1 MDGGPF
7 KLPTKENADAARKK
21 KVRRVPDAS
30 TIRVIER
37 PTNAFPYRQPT
48 AISPRHPTHLTAQ
61 EAIATVK
68 KWVESHIPTKHIK
81 DRTCVVDVSEV
92 RAPIPSFTRT
102 AVRAPSTASDRSSSR
117 TRPRTNTPPFAIE
130 PHTRHPLTHTPTP
143 HTPPPTH
150 AQIVCGDPECAPID
164 TAVRIIYEGKDDGA
178 VGTAFAFP
186 CTAVELTKEALDER
200 MPPAETYEDWYE
212 GKPTHWPPPPE
223 DVVLRFAVGTRVECK
238 VGTKQWAVGG
248 VTKHWFRQ
256 GDWPP
261 GVFAPY
267 QVQLDDGRLIFAP
280 DDANRCIRGEGAGK
294 RWFGCLGG

>member
-1 MDGGPF
+1 MPRERRRYVAS
-7 KLPTKENADAARKK
+7 PARQ
-21 KVRRVPDAS
+21 RRVSSNDPQTLFLIDS
-30 TIRVIER
+30 QQPSHLGTP
-37 PTNAFPYRQPT
+37 PT
-48 AISPRHPTHLTAQ
+48 SPRRKRSPRSRSGWSRTSRRNTSRIARASSTSPRCAPRSHRSPAQ
-61 EAIATVK
+61 L
-68 KWVESHIPTKHIK
+68 
-81 DRTCVVDVSEV
+81 C
-92 RAPIPSFTRT
+92 APHRRLQIDP
-102 AVRAPSTASDRSSSR
+102 PPR
-117 TRPRTNTPPFAIE
+117 TRPRTNAPPFAIE
-130 PHTRHPLTHTPTP
+130 PLTRHPLTHTPTP

-212 GKPTHWPPPPE
+212 GRPTHWPPPPE

-238 VGTKQWAVGG
+238 VGTKQWAVGY

-294 RWFGCLGG
+294 KWFGCLGG

>member
-1 MDGGPF
+1 M
-7 KLPTKENADAARKK
+7 
-21 KVRRVPDAS
+21 
-30 TIRVIER
+30 
-37 PTNAFPYRQPT
+37 
-48 AISPRHPTHLTAQ
+48 
-61 EAIATVK
+61 
-68 KWVESHIPTKHIK
+68 
-81 DRTCVVDVSEV
+81 
-92 RAPIPSFTRT
+92 
-102 AVRAPSTASDRSSSR
+102 
-117 TRPRTNTPPFAIE
+117 
-130 PHTRHPLTHTPTP
+130 
-143 HTPPPTH
+143 
-150 AQIVCGDPECAPID
+150 
-164 TAVRIIYEGKDDGA
+164 RIIYEGKDDGA

-238 VGTKQWAVGG
+238 VGTKQWAAGYI
-248 VTKHWFRQ
+248 TKHWFRQ

>member
-1 MDGGPF
+1 M
-7 KLPTKENADAARKK
+7 
-21 KVRRVPDAS
+21 
-30 TIRVIER
+30 
-37 PTNAFPYRQPT
+37 
-48 AISPRHPTHLTAQ
+48 
-61 EAIATVK
+61 
-68 KWVESHIPTKHIK
+68 
-81 DRTCVVDVSEV
+81 
-92 RAPIPSFTRT
+92 
-102 AVRAPSTASDRSSSR
+102 
-117 TRPRTNTPPFAIE
+117 
-130 PHTRHPLTHTPTP
+130 
-143 HTPPPTH
+143 
-150 AQIVCGDPECAPID
+150 
-164 TAVRIIYEGKDDGA
+164 RIIYEGKDDGA

-212 GKPTHWPPPPE
+212 GKPMHWPPPPE

-238 VGTKQWAVGG
+238 VGTKQWAPGG

-267 QVQLDDGRLIFAP
+267 QVQLDDGRLVFAP

>member
-21 KVRRVPDAS
+21 KVRRVPNAS
-30 TIRVIER
+30 TSRVIER

-92 RAPIPSFTRT
+92 RAQIPSFTRT
-102 AVRAPSTASDRSSSR
+102 AVSHRRRLRSSSAYKSENELSAVCNR
-117 TRPRTNTPPFAIE
+117 TTHAPPTD
-130 PHTRHPLTHTPTP
+130 PHTDPPPPTP
-143 HTPPPTH
+143 HTH

-164 TAVRIIYEGKDDGA
+164 TAVRIIYEGNDDGA

-238 VGTKQWAVGG
+238 VGTKQWAVGY